1 MCTVRGCCDARRIRW
16 YVSDLTIQE
25 LIEMMQCRPEEIFH
39 AIVQARGTND
49 VYGDFSIGYKFKKIQ
64 FTELPQS
71 ADKVEVK
78 IQQGMYGKLVVVQV
92 DEDLCVELVQFRKK
106 IFVEEIKVRP
116 ELSQI
121 VIELRCPQG
130 PFVFDYSVCV
140 MTDRSLN
147 LMKTLKVR
155 GSDTKKVIEK
165 YQIFEIV
172 LNMLKEVQ
180 LSDLN

>member
-1 MCTVRGCCDARRIRW
+1 
-16 YVSDLTIQE
+16 
-25 LIEMMQCRPEEIFH
+25 
-39 AIVQARGTND
+39 
-49 VYGDFSIGYKFKKIQ
+49 
-64 FTELPQS
+64 
-71 ADKVEVK
+71 
-78 IQQGMYGKLVVVQV
+78 MYGRLVVVQV

-155 GSDTKKVIEK
+155 GCDTKKVIEK

-172 LNMLKEVQ
+172 LNMLKEV
-180 LSDLN
+180 